1 MDSQELSGLQKLLQN
16 DEFMFWFDLV
26 GIICTV
32 ITVIMTIITFF
43 NSKAARNYEKLVKYQ
58 KALSVYDKIQDI
70 ISRMLSGNVQQGT
83 SYSSPIKENLESIKK
98 IVFSKD
104 IKKINKIIQSKDK
117 SFDSTIASI
126 DLDVQDLRNRKLD
139 NKYLQMQKMFSEIQ
153 TYLKDKEEKCKG
165 KIY

>member
-1 MDSQELSGLQKLLQN
+1 MDSQEISNLQKLLQN
-16 DEFMFWFDLV
+16 DEFMFWFDFA

-58 KALSVYDKIQDI
+58 KALYVYDKIQQIVTLI
-70 ISRMLSGNVQQGT
+70 ISGTVQQGT
-83 SYSSPIKENLESIKK
+83 NYSKTVKEYFEAIKK
-98 IVFSKD
+98 LVFSKD
-104 IKKINKIIQSKDK
+104 IKKINKIIQDKDK

-139 NKYLQMQKMFSEIQ
+139 NKYLQMQKIFSEIQ